1 MSVLII
7 LIVIIIIITTTT
19 TSEHESK
26 RKMPK
31 READWHGNIRSVNM
45 SHRKKEK
52 CGEKLR

>member
-7 LIVIIIIITTTT
+7 LIIIIIITTTT

-31 READWHGNIRSVNM
+31 RVADWHGNIRSVNVL
-45 SHRKKEK
+45 HRKKEK